1 MSLYRLFDMSVLQAK
16 PQPGQTEGNFYVACT
31 LENQDCVFEE
41 NTNIVM
47 FGVDGL
53 IRAIRPYLDA
63 EHGGTAQ
70 TSNEDGIPDKY
81 KTMHG
86 IFVTQKLQHGMSY
99 LLDNNGNPRLDKNTN
114 QPITMDS
121 VNVFCILINEQPKV
135 DGTPNYA
142 KNWDPISRVRSIE
155 RQFFRPVNN
164 TPATQAGN
172 AAPQPAPQPA
182 PDPLAAA
189 IAAPTQQPTQS
200 NVAQPQQP
208 APQPAP
214 QPNVAQPQPSAVAP
228 GSTAPASF
236 QSACIVASSWRY
248 LACLNKCISLR
259 SVISLGQPCLRL
271 RKAGKH
277 MKLQIEQIEQII

>member
-16 PQPGQTEGNFYVACT
+16 PQPGQSEGNFYVACT

-63 EHGGTAQ
+63 AHGGTSQA
-70 TSNEDGIPDKY
+70 SNEEGIPDKY
-81 KTMHG
+81 KYLHG

-99 LLDNNGNPRLDKNTN
+99 LLANDGSPRLDKNTN

-155 RQFFRPVNN
+155 RQFFRPVSNQ
-164 TPATQAGN
+164 PATQAGIT
-172 AAPQPAPQPA
+172 APQPAPTPQPA

-189 IAAPTQQPTQS
+189 TVQPTP
-200 NVAQPQQP
+200 QPAP
-208 APQPAP
+208 APQPEP
-214 QPNVAQPQPSAVAP
+214 AP

-236 QSACIVASSWRY
+236 
-248 LACLNKCISLR
+248 
-259 SVISLGQPCLRL
+259 
-271 RKAGKH
+271 
-277 MKLQIEQIEQII
+277 